1 MKDKFTW
8 SEITFGKHEGKTL
21 PQIVLSDPDWFF
33 WALRQKV
40 FRSPLA
46 AEAKDI
52 AYKICHIKIPR
63 PNPEDWKF
71 EFICNSDGKLLDLR
85 LLRAEHAV
93 YGHLHRQV
101 MGLLDMSWPRLW
113 GGYGKSSCKLLLAA
127 IRHYYFGGSRLTR
140 ARCEAFFS
148 NNANFV
154 WEGQNLFDI
163 EFQNQG
169 IPPY

>member
-1 MKDKFTW
+1 MKDTFIW
-8 SEITFGKHEGKTL
+8 SELTFGRHQGKTL

-33 WALRQKV
+33 WALRKKV
-40 FRSPLA
+40 FCSPLA
-46 AEAKDI
+46 GEVKDI

-85 LLRAEHAV
+85 LLRAEDAV
-93 YGHLHRQV
+93 YGHVNKQIIGV
-101 MGLLDMSWPRLW
+101 LDMSWPRLW
-113 GGYGKSSCKLLLAA
+113 GGYGKSSGKLLLAA
-127 IRHYYFGGSRLTR
+127 IRHYYFDGSRMTK
-140 ARCEAFFS
+140 ARCEVFFS

-154 WEGQNLFDI
+154 WKDQQLFDI